1 MVLDYLKDEPFVG
14 EDLYIF
20 RAENVQEILSW
31 QGEDNSS
38 LGEYLTGLIENRMSE
53 KNVKTVTLRD
63 VFYEK
68 YQHGKMPD
76 LPQVSIVNGSLIS
89 DL

>member
-1 MVLDYLKDEPFVG
+1 MGHLQAQVLVETLLKDGRWQMVLDYLKDEPIVG
-14 EDLYIF
+14 EDLYIY

-53 KNVKTVTLRD
+53 KHVKTVTRKL
-63 VFYEK
+63 Y
-68 YQHGKMPD
+68 MPM
-76 LPQVSIVNGSLIS
+76 
-89 DL
+89 

>member
-38 LGEYLTGLIENRMSE
+38 LGEYLTGLIENPDVGE
-53 KNVKTVTLRD
+53 ECKNCDFEGCFL
-63 VFYEK
+63 
-68 YQHGKMPD
+68 
-76 LPQVSIVNGSLIS
+76 
-89 DL
+89 

>member
-38 LGEYLTGLIENRMSE
+38 LGEYLTGLIENRMSGE
-53 KNVKTVTLRD
+53 ECKNCDFEGCFL
-63 VFYEK
+63 
-68 YQHGKMPD
+68 
-76 LPQVSIVNGSLIS
+76 
-89 DL
+89 